1 MIKYRVFYG
10 GWTGERLVGDNLS
23 KKQAD
28 EISYL
33 YSSGDMYMTTRI
45 ERYEHFDIKED
56 RRLKLEK
63 IMAASR

>member
-28 EISYL
+28 KL
-33 YSSGDMYMTTRI
+33 YQEYYSGDMYMSPRI
-45 ERYEHFDIKED
+45 EKYEYFDIKED

-63 IMAASR
+63 ILAASR